1 MNGQPLEPD
10 WLHSMEKLA
19 EQPNVYVKV
28 SGHMEASTVQPAPT
42 SLEWYLPLFNA
53 LWSLFGERG
62 QLFYGSNWPVCDR
75 APGAPPEP
83 EPEPE
88 PKQRRRKKDAKKV
101 EPEPEPEPES
111 ESEPEPEPEPEPPY
125 LTQLR
130 LTQQFF
136 DYLDAQEGEGGDPVS
151 FWVSAHTRT

>member
-83 EPEPE
+83 EPESNA
-88 PKQRRRKKDAKKV
+88 R
-101 EPEPEPEPES
+101 ES
-111 ESEPEPEPEPEPPY
+111 EAEPEPPY